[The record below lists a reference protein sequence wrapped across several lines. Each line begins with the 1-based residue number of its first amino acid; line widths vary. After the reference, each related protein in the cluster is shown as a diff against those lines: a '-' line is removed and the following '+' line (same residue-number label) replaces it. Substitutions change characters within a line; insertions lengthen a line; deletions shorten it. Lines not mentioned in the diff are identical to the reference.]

1 MIQPQS
7 QGIGQAVPVPQEVVG
22 EEARGLRRLRSK
34 RRTRKRLRTG
44 ERIFLWSSR
53 LIIIAFAA
61 LTLVPS
67 LWVVAT
73 SFSAGQYFSDTIV
86 PSHLTLQHY
95 GDLFDPNLD
104 IGFLTWVKNSTIL
117 CTGVGV
123 ATVVLVSTMAYAF
136 SRFRFPGRKYG
147 LMALLL
153 VQMFPAQMS
162 FVAFLYLLQK
172 INLDGT
178 LFGLGLVLLGGGLP
192 FNAWLFKG
200 YVDSLPRDLEEAAY
214 VDGASKLQAY
224 LRIILPLTRPMMA
237 VIFLFT
243 WFGLYSEFLVSS
255 FLLGSNAG
263 AYTVALGLRGFINNA
278 FEQNWTDFA
287 AAAVLGSVPLLLIFL
302 AAQRFLVAGLARGA
316 VKG

>member
-22 EEARGLRRLRSK
+22 EEACGLRRLRSK

-178 LFGLGLVLLGGGLP
+178 SFGLGLRRRRWAALQRAAVQ
-192 FNAWLFKG
+192 G

-278 FEQNWTDFA
+278 FDRTGPILPRPRCLEACLFSSSFWPRSGSWS
-287 AAAVLGSVPLLLIFL
+287 LGSLEG
-302 AAQRFLVAGLARGA
+302 Q
-316 VKG
+316 